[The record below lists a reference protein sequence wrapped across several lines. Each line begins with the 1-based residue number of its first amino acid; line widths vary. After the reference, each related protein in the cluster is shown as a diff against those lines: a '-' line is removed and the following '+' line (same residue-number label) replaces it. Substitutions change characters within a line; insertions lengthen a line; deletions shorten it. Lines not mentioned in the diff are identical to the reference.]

1 MSINRSCL
9 AAGLVSEFFK
19 FCLVGTVGFVADAGR
34 RIYFQIRRMMVGES
48 FTNIK
53 FQKFNDPICGMNPYV
68 SRLFSYL
75 FAATITW
82 WLNRRFTFAA
92 CTAAGW
98 QAQWLRY
105 LVVNAVGGGVN
116 YGVYALAVFLSVF
129 VRDHLYLGVAAGS
142 AVGLAVNFTASRFL
156 VFKNR

>member
-1 MSINRSCL
+1 MSMNRSCL
-9 AAGLVSEFFK
+9 AAGLVPEFFR
-19 FCLVGTVGFVADAGR
+19 FCLVGTVGFVADAGSL
-34 RIYFQIRRMMVGES
+34 QLLVS
-48 FTNIK
+48 LA
-53 FQKFNDPICGMNPYV
+53 GMNPYV

-142 AVGLAVNFTASRFL
+142 AVGLAVNFTASRYL
-156 VFKNR
+156 VFRSR

>member
-1 MSINRSCL
+1 MAMSDGVKL
-9 AAGLVSEFFK
+9 MAKWHATLVPEFFR
-19 FCLVGTVGFVADAGR
+19 FCLVGTVGFVADAGSL
-34 RIYFQIRRMMVGES
+34 QLLVS
-48 FTNIK
+48 WS
-53 FQKFNDPICGMNPYV
+53 GMNPYA

-92 CTAAGW
+92 CSDAAW
-98 QAQWLRY
+98 HAQWLRY
-105 LVVNAVGGGVN
+105 VVVNAVGGGVN
-116 YGVYALAVFLSVF
+116 YGVYAAAVFLSAF

-156 VFKNR
+156 VFRRG

>member
-1 MSINRSCL
+1 MNRSCL
-9 AAGLVSEFFK
+9 AAGLVPEFFR
-19 FCLVGTVGFVADAGR
+19 FCLVGTVGFVADAGSL
-34 RIYFQIRRMMVGES
+34 QLLVS
-48 FTNIK
+48 LA
-53 FQKFNDPICGMNPYV
+53 GMNPYV

-75 FAATITW
+75 VAATITW

-156 VFKNR
+156 VFKSRCGDRQ